1 MLLFEIKKLLKKTSS
16 YAGLVVAVLILAGL
30 LYGIFLNGQL
40 SGYSTDKI
48 RGRDSIALNTEIAN
62 KYAGSLSDDK
72 IESIITQSVENNAK
86 NTKSGFFDI
95 FSWYVSKE
103 FILNNSSY
111 DRELEN
117 YKKNGSFDIKNV
129 KLKKVDDL
137 GLTVPLDS
145 IKLGNFAS
153 WNQLFQLLSATFM
166 LIGILLIYIL
176 SPVFSG
182 DKMNGILPL
191 LLTTKFGRTKL
202 TYSKVGATFLI
213 FLLSFILIHGLIFA
227 FFAYYF
233 GLSGWD
239 TSIQMNFYWNL
250 YSLPLS
256 LNFIQLYL
264 VVLVYHFI
272 ALLLVSSTTSFISYF
287 TKSTFT
293 TLSLSLGVFFLPQL
307 LLQIF
312 KGGIVNKLLTFCPIS
327 NINTESMLLK
337 LSDSET
343 FLFSNFYLNFFLI
356 LSLMIFLTI
365 LFNAII
371 IKKQKVRVNL

>member
-1 MLLFEIKKLLKKTSS
+1 
-16 YAGLVVAVLILAGL
+16 
-30 LYGIFLNGQL
+30 
-40 SGYSTDKI
+40 
-48 RGRDSIALNTEIAN
+48 
-62 KYAGSLSDDK
+62 
-72 IESIITQSVENNAK
+72 
-86 NTKSGFFDI
+86 
-95 FSWYVSKE
+95 
-103 FILNNSSY
+103 
-111 DRELEN
+111 
-117 YKKNGSFDIKNV
+117 
-129 KLKKVDDL
+129 
-137 GLTVPLDS
+137 
-145 IKLGNFAS
+145 
-153 WNQLFQLLSATFM
+153 
-166 LIGILLIYIL
+166 
-176 SPVFSG
+176 
-182 DKMNGILPL
+182 
-191 LLTTKFGRTKL
+191 
-202 TYSKVGATFLI
+202 
-213 FLLSFILIHGLIFA
+213 
-227 FFAYYF
+227 
-233 GLSGWD
+233 
-239 TSIQMNFYWNL
+239 MNFYWNL